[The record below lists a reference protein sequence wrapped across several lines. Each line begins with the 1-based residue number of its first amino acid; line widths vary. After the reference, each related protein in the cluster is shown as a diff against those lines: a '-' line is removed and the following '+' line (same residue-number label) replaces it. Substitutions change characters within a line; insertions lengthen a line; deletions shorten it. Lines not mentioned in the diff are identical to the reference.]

1 MNRPCLAL
9 LANRTVLLLVLSGTF
24 AIPLRAQVD
33 STASS
38 TVTPVR
44 RQNAW
49 ASGGIGVGMGGAAIV
64 DSGWYSDNNL
74 VVGVHAAQVAELWG
88 SAEVHDAALMVGVRN
103 LDRHGLIMFAVGP
116 ARLGGKMYVGDPYIP
131 RTVASNEF
139 GMAVSAEAIINFN
152 LVGIGFDA
160 FAARSSNR
168 LVEGVTL
175 SLQVGWFGN

>member
-9 LANRTVLLLVLSGTF
+9 RVNRAGLLLVLSGIF
-24 AIPLRAQVD
+24 AIPLCAQVD

-38 TVTPVR
+38 NAIPLR

-49 ASGGIGVGMGGAAIV
+49 ASAGIGVGVGGAALMG
-64 DSGWYSDNNL
+64 SGWYSDNNL
-74 VVGVHAAQVAELWG
+74 VVGAHVAEVAELWG
-88 SAEVHDAALMVGVRN
+88 STEAHDAALLVGVRN
-103 LDRHGLIMFAVGP
+103 LSPHALALIAVGP
-116 ARLGGKMYVGDPYIP
+116 ARLGGKMYVGNPYIP
-131 RTVASNEF
+131 RTVASYEI
-139 GMAVSAEAIINFN
+139 GMAVSAEAIINFS

-175 SLQVGWFGN
+175 SFQVGWLGN

>member
-1 MNRPCLAL
+1 VNRAGLLLAL
-9 LANRTVLLLVLSGTF
+9 SGML
-24 AIPLRAQVD
+24 PLPLCAQVD

-49 ASGGIGVGMGGAAIV
+49 ASAGIGVGMGGLAMMG
-64 DSGWYSDNNL
+64 SGWYSDNNL

-88 SAEVHDAALMVGVRN
+88 STEVHDAALMVGVRN
-103 LDRHGLIMFAVGP
+103 LDRHGLIMIAVGP

-131 RTVASNEF
+131 RTAASNEI
-139 GMAVSAEAIINFN
+139 GMAVSAEATINFN
-152 LVGIGFDA
+152 LIGIGFDA

-175 SLQVGWFGN
+175 SLQVGWFGI